1 MEAKSPAETQQD
13 KPLIRPPDLL
23 TVLRLP
29 LAVAFLLVD
38 DANIRLGIVAAVVVT
53 DVSDGYWARR
63 IGGSRFGAALDPLV
77 DKLFMA
83 AAFYVVLR
91 SGQLVPLEI
100 VGVLLR
106 DIVAAVSFLVVL
118 LLRKPTTLPARAG
131 GKAVTVCQAL
141 TLVAFLMDSD
151 LLQPLAWATAG
162 ISIYAVADWQSG
174 RVRKDC
180 RCVVRSCCS

>member
-1 MEAKSPAETQQD
+1 VQAKSPAETQQD
-13 KPLIRPPDLL
+13 KPLVRPPDFL

-38 DANIRLGIVAAVVVT
+38 DAWVRLAIVAAVVVT
-53 DVSDGYWARR
+53 DVTDGYLARR

-83 AAFYVVLR
+83 AAFFVVLR
-91 SGQLVPLEI
+91 SGMLMPLEI

-106 DIVAAVSFLVVL
+106 DIVAAVSFLIVL

-141 TLVAFLMDSD
+141 TLVAFLMDSE
-151 LLQPLAWATAG
+151 LLRPLAWATAG
-162 ISIYAVADWQSG
+162 ISIYAIADYVNVGWL
-174 RVRKDC
+174 
-180 RCVVRSCCS
+180 RSRQP

>member
-1 MEAKSPAETQQD
+1 MEAKSPGEAQQD
-13 KPLIRPPDLL
+13 KPLFRSPDFL
-23 TVLRLP
+23 TALRLP
-29 LAVAFLLVD
+29 LAVAFLLVG
-38 DANIRLGIVAAVVVT
+38 DAYVRLGIVAAVVIT
-53 DVSDGYWARR
+53 DVGDGYWARR

-83 AAFYVVLR
+83 AAFYVVLL

-131 GKAVTVCQAL
+131 GPGACL
-141 TLVAFLMDSD
+141 PSC
-151 LLQPLAWATAG
+151 W
-162 ISIYAVADWQSG
+162 
-174 RVRKDC
+174 
-180 RCVVRSCCS
+180 RC